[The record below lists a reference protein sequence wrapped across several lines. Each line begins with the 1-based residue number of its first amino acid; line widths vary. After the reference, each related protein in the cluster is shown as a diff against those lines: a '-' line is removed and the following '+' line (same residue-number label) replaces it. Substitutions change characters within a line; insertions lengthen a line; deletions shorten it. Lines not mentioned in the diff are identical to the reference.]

1 MTKKDYELVA
11 YTLFGEVFADNETLC
26 EAWEDAEELYQ
37 GIVSGLAMAFK
48 QHNPRFD
55 YDKFVKACGLKQ

>member
-37 GIVSGLAMAFK
+37 GIVSGLAMALK
-48 QHNPRFD
+48 KNNQLFD